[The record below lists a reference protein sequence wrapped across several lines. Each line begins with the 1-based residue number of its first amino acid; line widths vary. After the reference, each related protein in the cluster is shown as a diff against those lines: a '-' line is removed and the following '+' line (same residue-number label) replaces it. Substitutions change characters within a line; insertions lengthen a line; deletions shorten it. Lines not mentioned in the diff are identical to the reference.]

1 MPVFQGF
8 PKTELWRL
16 FMDGKDHDRGIL
28 GFENERGYMGGMMRG
43 FIQVVETLNERL
55 DHKSYERLHDIC
67 TGNVRDEVGEFLTS
81 SYYCQSMKFG
91 ITYNNWSEEGY
102 QELQKKYD
110 DGHVVGRNLRNSKD
124 RLSPPKVQEK
134 MRILKNF
141 EEAKRIKKEIFQIM
155 KDNLFDKRIK
165 QLKAEIQ
172 ELAKDS
178 GIDMVSHSVDRNSH
192 GN

>member
-1 MPVFQGF
+1 MTMVM
-8 PKTELWRL
+8 LL
-16 FMDGKDHDRGIL
+16 
-28 GFENERGYMGGMMRG
+28 
-43 FIQVVETLNERL
+43 VV
-55 DHKSYERLHDIC
+55 I
-67 TGNVRDEVGEFLTS
+67 
-81 SYYCQSMKFG
+81 
-91 ITYNNWSEEGY
+91 
-102 QELQKKYD
+102 
-110 DGHVVGRNLRNSKD
+110 LRNSKD

-178 GIDMVSHSVDRNSH
+178 GIDMVSHSVDRISWQLKKSH
-192 GN
+192 MI